1 MPSHIFSYHIHKY
14 CSKQS
19 HQIPS
24 YPWYSHDYHSVLYVY
39 VPSGKF
45 NIAMENKRIQ
55 YVNHRTKRAVLHI
68 YAQVP
73 EGTVPIII
81 WFPTPI
87 VSTMFSK
94 YLHIAAMKLVAYTKN
109 MIASMMLNIWSIY
122 MYRTSIYIYHIIS
135 YQIVSYQSI
144 TINHPYINI
153 EAS

>member
-1 MPSHIFSYHIHKY
+1 MIF
-14 CSKQS
+14 
-19 HQIPS
+19 
-24 YPWYSHDYHSVLYVY
+24 PWYPSVLYVY

-55 YVNHRTKRAVLHI
+55 YVNHRTQRAVLHI

-81 WFPTPI
+81 WYWFPTPI

-94 YLHIAAMKLVAYTKN
+94 YLHIATIQLVAYAKN

-122 MYRTSIYIYHIIS
+122 MHRTSIYIYIS
-135 YQIVSYQSI
+135 YNI
-144 TINHPYINI
+144 INHLYINM